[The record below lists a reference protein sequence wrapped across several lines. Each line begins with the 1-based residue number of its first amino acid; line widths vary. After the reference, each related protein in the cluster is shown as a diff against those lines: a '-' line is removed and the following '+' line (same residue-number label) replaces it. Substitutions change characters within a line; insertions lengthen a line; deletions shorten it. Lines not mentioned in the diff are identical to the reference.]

1 MSNHDFETELRAAL
15 HENGSTDV
23 GRQQTSARVRSMVRQ
38 QGAAERIGFAAFLG
52 TQVRFIGWKIWLV
65 QALCLLAANVG
76 LSNAFG
82 MVYFT
87 YPRLLVQCLCC
98 LSVLVMLTAL
108 PVLYEAARCQMH
120 EMEAAT
126 YFSSLRLL
134 AAKLILVGA
143 GDLAMLAALWC
154 YTLWLTPLDARL
166 LPLCLILPFLL
177 AASGCLTLLGRLTP
191 AHFCGGSVLW
201 CVLLCCGFSFFS
213 RQTLALSALVWPGIG
228 LCVFL
233 LGYCLLTLRRIL
245 RSDHFCELQLS

>member
-1 MSNHDFETELRAAL
+1 MSNHDFETKLRAAL
-15 HENGSTDV
+15 HENGATDI

-38 QGAAERIGFAAFLG
+38 QGAVERIGFAAFLG

-82 MVYFT
+82 MTYFT

-108 PVLYEAARCQMH
+108 PVLYEAARCRMH

-126 YFSSLRLL
+126 YFSSLP
-134 AAKLILVGA
+134 KE
-143 GDLAMLAALWC
+143 M
-154 YTLWLTPLDARL
+154 
-166 LPLCLILPFLL
+166 

-201 CVLLCCGFSFFS
+201 CVLLCCGFSVFS

>member
-1 MSNHDFETELRAAL
+1 
-15 HENGSTDV
+15 
-23 GRQQTSARVRSMVRQ
+23 
-38 QGAAERIGFAAFLG
+38 
-52 TQVRFIGWKIWLV
+52 
-65 QALCLLAANVG
+65 
-76 LSNAFG
+76 
-82 MVYFT
+82 
-87 YPRLLVQCLCC
+87 
-98 LSVLVMLTAL
+98 MLTAL

-134 AAKLILVGA
+134 AAKLILVGI

>member
-15 HENGSTDV
+15 HEIGATDI

-38 QGAAERIGFAAFLG
+38 QGAVERIGFAAFLG

-65 QALCLLAANVG
+65 QALCLLAANAG

-82 MVYFT
+82 MTYFT

-108 PVLYEAARCQMH
+108 PVLYEAARCRMH

-134 AAKLILVGA
+134 AAKLILVGV
-143 GDLAMLAALWC
+143 GDLTMLAALW
-154 YTLWLTPLDARL
+154 
-166 LPLCLILPFLL
+166 
-177 AASGCLTLLGRLTP
+177 
-191 AHFCGGSVLW
+191 
-201 CVLLCCGFSFFS
+201 
-213 RQTLALSALVWPGIG
+213 
-228 LCVFL
+228 
-233 LGYCLLTLRRIL
+233 
-245 RSDHFCELQLS
+245 